1 MKKLLLIALLLL
13 VGTPT
18 KLLCQVQ
25 EIRTFA
31 HQKTVRSVVFSSD
44 GSFILTGSE
53 DKTAIL
59 WDLQGKIWQ
68 TLKGHQGVIRSV
80 ALSPDGRYAL
90 TGSDDNTARLW
101 NLRTGSA
108 EQILAHT
115 DPVGAVAFSADGKY
129 ILTACHDHV
138 ARLWDYEGEVI
149 QNFYHESIIRSAT
162 FAPNSKLI
170 LTASMDGTA
179 AIWNLQG
186 KEVQKY
192 IGHTDQVFCAAIS
205 PKTQHILTGS
215 FDETAKI
222 WNSKGNAI
230 KTLSN
235 LYWVSAV
242 AFSPDSKLI
251 LTGSFDQTVKL
262 WNQQG
267 KVEQE
272 FKGHG
277 DWITS
282 VGFSPDGK
290 YIITAGSNSAK
301 LWDISSV
308 KPKNAILTPQISW
321 NNTILNT
328 KQKSFIV
335 DACIQSQTPLQSMQ
349 VYVNEGIQIEK
360 ATRGIGVVP
369 SGSCDVQ
376 LKRNVLLKQGLNE
389 IKVVATNVAGATTSQ
404 ILQVNYTFEK
414 EVSIATAKRIALV
427 IGNKDYKNTPLKN
440 PTNDAEAIASE
451 LTKLGFEVL
460 KYTNINQNDMKNAI
474 LNFGQKISTSGG
486 IGLFYFAGHGI
497 EKNGETYL
505 LPIEE
510 RNGLSLDEYTN
521 SAVGLKKVL
530 GEMGEANNAMNI
542 LILDACRNDAT
553 QKGIVGTDIAPKG
566 TFIAYATQAGG
577 SALDGNGKNGL
588 YTEELVKALRQPSVR
603 LEDVFMQV
611 RKNVRQRSSDAQ
623 IPREVSSIE
632 EKFYFKK

>member
-1 MKKLLLIALLLL
+1 MKNLLFIALLLL
-13 VGTPT
+13 S
-18 KLLCQVQ
+18 LFCQAQ
-25 EIRTFA
+25 EIRSFA
-31 HQKTVRSVVFSSD
+31 HQKMVRSVAFSPD

-68 TLKGHQGVIRSV
+68 TLRGHQGIIRSV
-80 ALSPDGRYAL
+80 AISPDGSYAL

-101 NLRTGSA
+101 NLRTGA
-108 EQILAHT
+108 ATQILAHT

-129 ILTACHDHV
+129 ILTGCHDHV
-138 ARLWDYEGEVI
+138 ARIWDYEGNI
-149 QNFYHESIIRSAT
+149 LQSLYHESIIRSAA

-179 AIWNLQG
+179 SIWDLQG
-186 KEVQKY
+186 KEMQKY
-192 IGHTDQVFCAAIS
+192 VGHTDQVFCAAIS

-222 WNSKGNAI
+222 WDSKGKVI

-277 DWITS
+277 NWITS
-282 VGFSPDGK
+282 VAFSPDGK
-290 YIITAGSNSAK
+290 YIATAGNNTAK
-301 LWDISSV
+301 LWDISFI
-308 KPKNAILTPQISW
+308 KPKSIPRVPQISW
-321 NNTILNT
+321 NNTIFNT
-328 KQKSFIV
+328 KQKNFIV
-335 DACIQSQTPLQSMQ
+335 DACIQSSTPLQSMQ
-349 VYVNEGIQIEK
+349 VYVNEGVQIEK

-369 SGSCDVQ
+369 SGTCDVQ
-376 LKRNVLLKQGLNE
+376 LKRNILLKQGLNQ
-389 IKVVATNVAGATTSQ
+389 IKIVAANSSGVVSSKVLEVT
-404 ILQVNYTFEK
+404 YTPEK
-414 EVSIATAKRIALV
+414 EMSIASAKRIALV
-427 IGNKDYKNTPLKN
+427 IGNRDYKNTPLKN
-440 PTNDAEAIASE
+440 PANDAEAIAAE

-460 KYTNINQNDMKNAI
+460 KYTNLSQNEMKNAI

-497 EKNGETYL
+497 EKNGETFL

-510 RNGLSLDEYTN
+510 RSGLSLDEYTN

-530 GEMGEANNAMNI
+530 EEMREANNVMNI
-542 LILDACRNDAT
+542 LILDACRNDAAK
-553 QKGIVGTDIAPKG
+553 KGIVGTDIAPKG

-588 YTEELVKALRQPSVR
+588 YTEELIKAIRQPSIR
-603 LEDVFMQV
+603 IEDVFMQV
-611 RKNVRQRSSDAQ
+611 RKNVRQRSNDAQ

-632 EKFYFKK
+632 EKFYFKIK